1 MFHNFSVLII
11 YSNNLTSNRSNRYV
25 GRGRFE
31 KRWMDCV
38 RDDMSKKGV
47 TLEMRAD
54 RREWKRRTC
63 CADPTQWDQGRENN
77 MSNKNNFNYIF
88 KT

>member
-1 MFHNFSVLII
+1 
-11 YSNNLTSNRSNRYV
+11 
-25 GRGRFE
+25 
-31 KRWMDCV
+31 MDCV